1 MIVKIYNIGVVDI
14 DINNDNKLC
23 DKYWKEMIRMM

>member
-14 DINNDNKLC
+14 DINNDNELC
-23 DKYWKEMIRMM
+23 YKYWKEMIKMM